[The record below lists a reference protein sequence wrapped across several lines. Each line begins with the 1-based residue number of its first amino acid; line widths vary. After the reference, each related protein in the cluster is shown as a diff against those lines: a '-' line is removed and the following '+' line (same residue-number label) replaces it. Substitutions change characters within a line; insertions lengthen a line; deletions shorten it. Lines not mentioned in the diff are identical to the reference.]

1 MFELRPYRKNNS
13 VSYYNPFR
21 DMESFEKAFFGDP
34 YYRNALAEFKTDIT
48 DEGDHFLLEADMPG
62 FEKNDIHLDVSG
74 DTLTIKAE
82 RLTKNKTED
91 KKDRY
96 VCSERS
102 YGSYSRSF
110 DITGID
116 AAGIKAK
123 YNNGVLS
130 LTLPKKAA
138 RRDRVIPF
146 QRRGANGSPFAPF
159 FYVRLRMTC
168 ENAAFMA

>member
-130 LTLPKKAA
+130 LTPPKKVEKQPESQ
-138 RRDRVIPF
+138 RVEI
-146 QRRGANGSPFAPF
+146 
-159 FYVRLRMTC
+159 
-168 ENAAFMA
+168 E

>member
-21 DMESFEKAFFGDP
+21 DMENFEKAFFGDP

-110 DITGID
+110 DISVFD

-130 LTLPKKAA
+130 LTLPKKVEKQPESQ
-138 RRDRVIPF
+138 RVEI
-146 QRRGANGSPFAPF
+146 
-159 FYVRLRMTC
+159 
-168 ENAAFMA
+168 E

>member
-21 DMESFEKAFFGDP
+21 DMENFEKAFFGDP

-48 DEGDHFLLEADMPG
+48 DEGDHSLLEADMPG

-130 LTLPKKAA
+130 LTLPKKVEKQPESQ
-138 RRDRVIPF
+138 RVEI
-146 QRRGANGSPFAPF
+146 
-159 FYVRLRMTC
+159 
-168 ENAAFMA
+168 E

>member
-1 MFELRPYRKNNS
+1 MFELRPYNKNNK
-13 VSYYNPFR
+13 VYNPFR
-21 DMESFEKAFFGDP
+21 EMEEFEKNFFTTPYSFFDGAMES
-34 YYRNALAEFKTDIT
+34 FKTDIK
-48 DEGDHFLLEADMPG
+48 DEGDRYELEADMPG

-130 LTLPKKAA
+130 LTLPKKVEKQPESQ
-138 RRDRVIPF
+138 RVEI
-146 QRRGANGSPFAPF
+146 
-159 FYVRLRMTC
+159 
-168 ENAAFMA
+168 E

>member
-110 DITGID
+110 EINGIR
-116 AAGIKAK
+116 AAGVKAK

-130 LTLPKKAA
+130 LTLPKKVEKQPESQ
-138 RRDRVIPF
+138 RVEI
-146 QRRGANGSPFAPF
+146 
-159 FYVRLRMTC
+159 
-168 ENAAFMA
+168 E

>member
-1 MFELRPYRKNNS
+1 MFELRPYRKSS

-21 DMESFEKAFFGDP
+21 EMADLERSFWGDP
-34 YYRNALAEFKTDIT
+34 DSRNALAEFKTDIT

-62 FEKNDIHLDVSG
+62 FDKKDIRLDIHG
-74 DTLTIKAE
+74 QTLTIRAE
-82 RLTKNKTED
+82 RLTKTKTEE

-116 AAGIKAK
+116 AAGIRAR
-123 YNNGVLS
+123 YSNGVLS

-138 RRDRVIPF
+138 MQPERNSVEI
-146 QRRGANGSPFAPF
+146 
-159 FYVRLRMTC
+159 
-168 ENAAFMA
+168 E

>member
-91 KKDRY
+91 KKDRS

-116 AAGIKAK
+116 AHEGDTVTVFGEGAPVGEMADVLGTIPYEIMTGI
-123 YNNGVLS
+123 S
-130 LTLPKKAA
+130 T
-138 RRDRVIPF
+138 RVKRI
-146 QRRGANGSPFAPF
+146 
-159 FYVRLRMTC
+159 YTK
-168 ENAAFMA
+168 E

>member
-91 KKDRY
+91 KNRY

-130 LTLPKKAA
+130 LTLPKKVEKQPESQ
-138 RRDRVIPF
+138 RVEI
-146 QRRGANGSPFAPF
+146 
-159 FYVRLRMTC
+159 
-168 ENAAFMA
+168 E

>member
-1 MFELRPYRKNNS
+1 MLNRNHALS
-13 VSYYNPFR
+13 VFDPFR
-21 DMESFEKAFFGDP
+21 EMEKIEKHFFDDPWGNFGRTFSDSF
-34 YYRNALAEFKTDIT
+34 RTDVT

-91 KKDRY
+91 RKDRY

-130 LTLPKKAA
+130 LTLPKKVEKQPESQ
-138 RRDRVIPF
+138 RVEI
-146 QRRGANGSPFAPF
+146 
-159 FYVRLRMTC
+159 
-168 ENAAFMA
+168 E

>member
-82 RLTKNKTED
+82 RLTKTED

-130 LTLPKKAA
+130 LTLPKKVEKQPESQ
-138 RRDRVIPF
+138 RVEI
-146 QRRGANGSPFAPF
+146 
-159 FYVRLRMTC
+159 
-168 ENAAFMA
+168 E

>member
-1 MFELRPYRKNNS
+1 MFELRPYRKSS

-21 DMESFEKAFFGDP
+21 EMADLERSFWGDP
-34 YYRNALAEFKTDIT
+34 DSRNALAEFKTDIT
-48 DEGDHFLLEADMPG
+48 DEGDHFLLEADMQDIRL
-62 FEKNDIHLDVSG
+62 DIHG
-74 DTLTIKAE
+74 QTLTIRAE
-82 RLTKNKTED
+82 RLTKAKTEE

-116 AAGIKAK
+116 AAGIRAR
-123 YNNGVLS
+123 YANGVLS

-138 RRDRVIPF
+138 MQPERTSVEI
-146 QRRGANGSPFAPF
+146 
-159 FYVRLRMTC
+159 
-168 ENAAFMA
+168 E

>member
-21 DMESFEKAFFGDP
+21 DMENFEKAFFGDP

-110 DITGID
+110 NLDGID
-116 AAGIKAK
+116 VDKISAA
-123 YNNGVLS
+123 YENGVLK
-130 LTLPKKAA
+130 LTLPKLVPAKAA
-138 RRDRVIPF
+138 TRRLEIK
-146 QRRGANGSPFAPF
+146 
-159 FYVRLRMTC
+159 
-168 ENAAFMA
+168 

>member
-1 MFELRPYRKNNS
+1 MNSDRIVRTTASAIITPSATWRALKRLSSAIRITGTLWRNSRPTSPTRATTSCWK
-13 VSYYNPFR
+13 PICR
-21 DMESFEKAFFGDP
+21 
-34 YYRNALAEFKTDIT
+34 ALKRTTFIW
-48 DEGDHFLLEADMPG
+48 
-62 FEKNDIHLDVSG
+62 DVSG

-130 LTLPKKAA
+130 LTLPKKVEKQPESQ
-138 RRDRVIPF
+138 RVEI
-146 QRRGANGSPFAPF
+146 
-159 FYVRLRMTC
+159 
-168 ENAAFMA
+168 E

>member
-96 VCSERS
+96 VFSERS

-116 AAGIKAK
+116 AAGIKAA
-123 YNNGVLS
+123 YADGVLRV
-130 LTLPKKAA
+130 TLPKQKEVPASS
-138 RRDRVIPF
+138 RRLEI
-146 QRRGANGSPFAPF
+146 
-159 FYVRLRMTC
+159 
-168 ENAAFMA
+168 E

>member
-21 DMESFEKAFFGDP
+21 DMENFEKAFFGDP

-116 AAGIKAK
+116 AAGIKTK

-130 LTLPKKAA
+130 LTLPKKVEKQPESQ
-138 RRDRVIPF
+138 RVEI
-146 QRRGANGSPFAPF
+146 
-159 FYVRLRMTC
+159 
-168 ENAAFMA
+168 E

>member
-1 MFELRPYRKNNS
+1 MFELRPYRRNTMS
-13 VSYYNPFR
+13 TWNPFSE
-21 DMESFEKAFFGDP
+21 MEEMERRFFNNDFFTG
-34 YYRNALAEFKTDIT
+34 RGLAEFKTDIT

-130 LTLPKKAA
+130 LTLPKKVEKQPESQ
-138 RRDRVIPF
+138 RVEI
-146 QRRGANGSPFAPF
+146 
-159 FYVRLRMTC
+159 
-168 ENAAFMA
+168 E

>member
-1 MFELRPYRKNNS
+1 MFELRPYRKNS

-21 DMESFEKAFFGDP
+21 EMADLERSFWGDP
-34 YYRNALAEFKTDIT
+34 DSRNALAEFKTDIT

-62 FEKNDIHLDVSG
+62 FDKKDIRLDIHDQ
-74 DTLTIKAE
+74 TLTIRAE
-82 RLTKNKTED
+82 RLTKTKTEE

-116 AAGIKAK
+116 AAGIRAR
-123 YNNGVLS
+123 YANGVLS

-138 RRDRVIPF
+138 MQPERTSVEI
-146 QRRGANGSPFAPF
+146 
-159 FYVRLRMTC
+159 
-168 ENAAFMA
+168 E

>member
-1 MFELRPYRKNNS
+1 MFELRPYRKSS

-21 DMESFEKAFFGDP
+21 EMADLERSFWGDP
-34 YYRNALAEFKTDIT
+34 DSRNALAEFKTDIT

-62 FEKNDIHLDVSG
+62 F
-74 DTLTIKAE
+74 
-82 RLTKNKTED
+82 D

-116 AAGIKAK
+116 AAGIRAR
-123 YNNGVLS
+123 YANGVLS

-138 RRDRVIPF
+138 MQPERTSVEI
-146 QRRGANGSPFAPF
+146 
-159 FYVRLRMTC
+159 
-168 ENAAFMA
+168 E

>member
-1 MFELRPYRKNNS
+1 MFELRPYRKSNN

-21 DMESFEKAFFGDP
+21 EMENFEKAFWGDP

-62 FEKNDIHLDVSG
+62 FDKKDIKLDVSG

-82 RLTKNKTED
+82 RLTKNKAED

-116 AAGIKAK
+116 AKGIKAK

-130 LTLPKKAA
+130 LTLPKK
-138 RRDRVIPF
+138 VEKQPESTSVEI
-146 QRRGANGSPFAPF
+146 
-159 FYVRLRMTC
+159 
-168 ENAAFMA
+168 E

>member
-21 DMESFEKAFFGDP
+21 DMENFEKVFFGDP

-130 LTLPKKAA
+130 LTLPKKVEKQPESQ
-138 RRDRVIPF
+138 RVEI
-146 QRRGANGSPFAPF
+146 
-159 FYVRLRMTC
+159 
-168 ENAAFMA
+168 E

>member
-1 MFELRPYRKNNS
+1 MFELRPYRKSS

-21 DMESFEKAFFGDP
+21 EMADLERSFWGDP
-34 YYRNALAEFKTDIT
+34 DSRNALAEFKTDIT

-62 FEKNDIHLDVSG
+62 FDKKDIHG
-74 DTLTIKAE
+74 QTLTIRAE
-82 RLTKNKTED
+82 RLTKAKTEE

-116 AAGIKAK
+116 AAGIRAR
-123 YNNGVLS
+123 YANGVLS

-138 RRDRVIPF
+138 MQPERTSVEI
-146 QRRGANGSPFAPF
+146 
-159 FYVRLRMTC
+159 
-168 ENAAFMA
+168 E

>member
-1 MFELRPYRKNNS
+1 MFELRPYRKSNN

-21 DMESFEKAFFGDP
+21 EMENFEKAFWGDP

-62 FEKNDIHLDVSG
+62 FDKKDIKLDVSG

-82 RLTKNKTED
+82 RLTKNKVED

-116 AAGIKAK
+116 AKGIKAK

-130 LTLPKKAA
+130 LTLPKK
-138 RRDRVIPF
+138 VEKQPESTSVEI
-146 QRRGANGSPFAPF
+146 
-159 FYVRLRMTC
+159 
-168 ENAAFMA
+168 E

>member
-21 DMESFEKAFFGDP
+21 DMENFEKAFFGDP

-62 FEKNDIHLDVSG
+62 FDKKDIRLDIHDQ
-74 DTLTIKAE
+74 TLTIRAE
-82 RLTKNKTED
+82 RLTKTKTEE

-116 AAGIKAK
+116 AAGIRAR
-123 YNNGVLS
+123 YANGVLS

-138 RRDRVIPF
+138 MQPERTSVEI
-146 QRRGANGSPFAPF
+146 
-159 FYVRLRMTC
+159 
-168 ENAAFMA
+168 E

>member
-1 MFELRPYRKNNS
+1 MFELRPYRKSNN

-21 DMESFEKAFFGDP
+21 EMENLEKAFWGDP

-62 FEKNDIHLDVSG
+62 FDKNDIKLDVSG

-116 AAGIKAK
+116 AKGIKAK

-130 LTLPKKAA
+130 LTLPKK
-138 RRDRVIPF
+138 VEKQPESTSVEI
-146 QRRGANGSPFAPF
+146 
-159 FYVRLRMTC
+159 
-168 ENAAFMA
+168 E

>member
-34 YYRNALAEFKTDIT
+34 YYRNALAECQTDIT
-48 DEGDHFLLEADMPG
+48 DERDH
-62 FEKNDIHLDVSG
+62 SG

-130 LTLPKKAA
+130 LTLPKKVEKQPESQ
-138 RRDRVIPF
+138 RVEI
-146 QRRGANGSPFAPF
+146 
-159 FYVRLRMTC
+159 
-168 ENAAFMA
+168 E